1 MFTMY
6 IIKSKPRPRLWRM
19 LTVECPHSLALWF
32 GIWWSLSCAVVHEK
46 TVTMSENYQRSLPIS
61 RYLSPPLVSTH
72 VTPRTHTLLCIFFDG
87 FPHFSVSEPLSTSF
101 NTVNRVWG
109 DEDTCLKHFQILI
122 QSKQQC
128 LRMTA
133 AVAGERLRGLQSAD
147 NRIEGTQ
154 LSFVTTQLWVT
165 DWLTHSEAN

>member
-1 MFTMY
+1 M
-6 IIKSKPRPRLWRM
+6 KD
-19 LTVECPHSLALWF
+19 VECPHSLALWF

-72 VTPRTHTLLCIFFDG
+72 VTPRTHTLQRIFFDG

-133 AVAGERLRGLQSAD
+133 AVAGERMRGLQSAD
-147 NRIEGTQ
+147 DRRIGGAQ
-154 LSFVTTQLWVT
+154 LSFVTTQLSALGH
-165 DWLTHSEAN
+165 WLTHPLGSQLDSGC

>member
-1 MFTMY
+1 MFATLSNQSLEVM
-6 IIKSKPRPRLWRM
+6 KD
-19 LTVECPHSLALWF
+19 VECPHSLALWF

-61 RYLSPPLVSTH
+61 RYLSPPLLSTH
-72 VTPRTHTLLCIFFDG
+72 VTPRTHTLQRIFFDG

-147 NRIEGTQ
+147 NNIEGTQ